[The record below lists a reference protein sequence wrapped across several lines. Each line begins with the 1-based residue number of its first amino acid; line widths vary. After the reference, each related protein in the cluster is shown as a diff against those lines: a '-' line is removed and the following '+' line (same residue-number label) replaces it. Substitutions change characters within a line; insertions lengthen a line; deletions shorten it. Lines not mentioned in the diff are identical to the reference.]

1 MQEIVEVIVS
11 HVRSLVEL
19 MVDRKDEVIINH
31 QLVPESATLLVNI
44 RVADREFGK
53 VIGRGGSNIKSM
65 RTIFE
70 AIAAKNRLRL
80 VLEVADK

>member
-1 MQEIVEVIVS
+1 MQEVVEVIVN

-19 MVDRKDEVIINH
+19 MVDRKDEVVVDH
-31 QLVPESATLLVNI
+31 YFAPESATFLVDI
-44 RVADREFGK
+44 RVADNEFGK

-70 AIAAKNRLRL
+70 AVAAKNKLRL